1 MPAPM
6 AFCEKGRVRSIGQDG
21 GLLRAG
27 RAAARACALLGC
39 LTAMAPFA
47 GCEKPTAENIQVW
60 KTTEKG
66 PGKLAEALRDRS
78 LDAKLRAQ
86 AAMALVDIGKADE
99 VEATLGAMPASDRFD
114 VVRALI
120 PMNTGAM
127 APAGATPEKAPSVP
141 CAMKC
146 SASSRRA
153 AARRRRTDW

>member
-1 MPAPM
+1 MPAPK

-66 PGKLAEALRDRS
+66 PGKLAQALRDRGV
-78 LDAKLRAQ
+78 DAKLRAQ
-86 AAMALVDIGKADE
+86 AAMALVDIGKSDE
-99 VEATLGAMPASDRFD
+99 VEAALAAMPPSERFD

-120 PMNTGAM
+120 PMYVAAM
-127 APAGATPEKAPSVP
+127 GTAGATSE
-141 CAMKC
+141 
-146 SASSRRA
+146 
-153 AARRRRTDW
+153 